1 MTSEIDETAALAL
14 ADRHISEGE
23 ERIRHLT
30 MTRNSLSTSDQDTS
44 EIDRLLTLLQDT
56 LSVWHVH
63 RNNILSALERESRP
77 EFNVAH
83 EHVEVS

>member
-1 MTSEIDETAALAL
+1 MTSEIDETATLAL

-30 MTRNSLSTSDQDTS
+30 ITRDSLSVAGRDTG

-63 RNNILSALERESRP
+63 RNNILSALERQNRP
-77 EFNVAH
+77 EFNAAY
-83 EHVEVS
+83 EQIEAS